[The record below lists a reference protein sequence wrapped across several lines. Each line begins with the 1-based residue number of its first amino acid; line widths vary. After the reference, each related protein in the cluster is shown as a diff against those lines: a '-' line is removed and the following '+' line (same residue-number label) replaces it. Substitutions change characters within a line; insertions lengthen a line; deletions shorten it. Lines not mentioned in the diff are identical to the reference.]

1 MMYTGT
7 NTDQDNRFSDKE
19 KKLLKQMKFNSC
31 LSQQVDMT
39 KVKLEVIKPWIQ
51 DKLTDMLKMED
62 DVVVNFVYNQLE
74 VKFPDPKKMQINLT
88 GFLQSKNAMEFMAEL
103 WALLISAQESASG
116 IPESL
121 MDAKREELAM
131 KKEKEDREREA
142 REKEKE
148 KEKDREKE
156 KSDKEKKYRDRDRS
170 RSRRSKS
177 RSRQRKR
184 SHDRKSKK
192 SRSRER
198 SNSREKEIK
207 SRERK
212 SKSRDRK
219 SRSRD
224 RKSESRDVDAK
235 SKDRKSVSRD
245 RRSSSRDKASSRSR
259 SRSADKDAKNNGTI
273 SPEQRETNHRSGSEP
288 IEANGISSKNGH
300 MTDGA

>member
-1 MMYTGT
+1 
-7 NTDQDNRFSDKE
+7 
-19 KKLLKQMKFNSC
+19 MKFNPC
-31 LSQQVDMT
+31 LSQQVDMS
-39 KVKLEVIKPWIQ
+39 KIKIEVIKPWIQ
-51 DKLTDMLKMED
+51 DRLTDMLKMED

-103 WALLISAQESASG
+103 WDLLISAQENPSG
-116 IPESL
+116 IPTSL
-121 MDAKREELAM
+121 MDAKREELAI
-131 KKEKEDREREA
+131 KKEKEDKEREA

-148 KEKDREKE
+148 KEKERE

-184 SHDRKSKK
+184 SRDKKAKK

-198 SNSREKEIK
+198 SNSKEKESK
-207 SRERK
+207 SRDRK

-224 RKSESRDVDAK
+224 RKSRSRDRTSKSRDAETK
-235 SKDRKSVSRD
+235 GRERKSVSRD
-245 RRSSSRDKASSRSR
+245 RK
-259 SRSADKDAKNNGTI
+259 SRSADKETKNNGTM
-273 SPEQRETNHRSGSEP
+273 SPEQREMNHRSGSEP
-288 IEANGISSKNGH
+288 IEANGVSSKNGH